1 MLDVLERMMLP
12 AEGCKKRENSHRVA
26 RRIVVARKGKE
37 KVSGIVFPP
46 FFFSIFRAD
55 DVKPRGMLYSAADML

>member
-12 AEGCKKRENSHRVA
+12 AEGGKKRENSHRVA

-37 KVSGIVFPP
+37 KESGIVSPP
-46 FFFSIFRAD
+46 FFFPSFER
-55 DVKPRGMLYSAADML
+55 MM